1 MKKIKFYLIALA
13 GGLFLTFNSCDSEDL
28 TISQDEEIMSLQLD
42 ETINQSKSAKE
53 NNTSAQGHGIF
64 NQTWGGIEYKRQF
77 TFHANTM
84 PDGSV
89 EGNGALIT
97 TDGYLKVKFSIDC
110 MIIDGNTATMSG
122 YITKDEPEYVGN
134 YIWFKVV
141 DNGEGNNSNPD
152 EISFLTYW
160 SPSSY
165 NGEDCNSSYDGVTYA
180 IDSGNIQVK

>member
-13 GGLFLTFNSCDSEDL
+13 GGLFLTFNSCDSDDL
-28 TISQDEEIMSLQLD
+28 TISQDEELMSLQLE
-42 ETINQSKSAKE
+42 ETINKLKSAKE
-53 NNTSAQGHGIF
+53 IYTSAAGHGIF
-64 NQTWGGIEYKRQF
+64 IGDGYKRQF

-89 EGNGALIT
+89 EGNGVLIR
-97 TDGYLKVKFSIDC
+97 TDGLLNVKFSIDC

-122 YITKDEPEYVGN
+122 YETKDKEPEYIGGH
-134 YIWFKVV
+134 IWFKVV

-152 EISFLTYW
+152 EMSFMYW
-160 SPSSY
+160 WPSDSS
-165 NGEDCNSSYDGVTYA
+165 NDVDCNSYDDDEIYA

>member
-13 GGLFLTFNSCDSEDL
+13 GGLFLTFNSCDNDDL
-28 TISQDEEIMSLQLD
+28 TISQDEELMSLQL
-42 ETINQSKSAKE
+42 EEAFNKSKAAKE
-53 NNTSAQGHGIF
+53 IYTSAEGHGIL
-64 NQTWGGIEYKRQF
+64 NGNGYKRQF

-89 EGNGALIT
+89 EGNG
-97 TDGYLKVKFSIDC
+97 YLSGLYNTKFSIDC

-122 YITKDEPEYVGN
+122 YITKDEPAYIGSP
-134 YIWFKVV
+134 IWFKVV

-152 EISFLTYW
+152 EMSLMWYW
-160 SPSSY
+160 GPESPNSK
-165 NGEDCNSSYDGVTYA
+165 DCNSFVSDEIYA